1 MAVTVA
7 TRLPIQQTDDQD
19 MHMMQT
25 RWASILNPVLSN
37 ELLNGQVLSNV
48 ELISG
53 VNVIN
58 HKLGRPL
65 QGWLLVRQRAAGTVY
80 DNQDSATFP
89 TLNLVLVS
97 SAPMSVDI
105 YVF

>member
-1 MAVTVA
+1 
-7 TRLPIQQTDDQD
+7 
-19 MHMMQT
+19 MQT

-37 ELLNGQVLSNV
+37 ELLNGHVLENV

-58 HKLGRPL
+58 HQLGRPL

-80 DNQDSATFP
+80 DQQDSAAFP
-89 TLNLVLVS
+89 TLNLVLNA
-97 SAPMSVDI
+97 SAPMKVNI

>member
-1 MAVTVA
+1 
-7 TRLPIQQTDDQD
+7 
-19 MHMMQT
+19 MQT

-37 ELLNGQVLSNV
+37 ELLNGHVLENV

-58 HKLGRPL
+58 HQLGRPL

-80 DNQDSATFP
+80 DQQDSASFP
-89 TLNLVLVS
+89 TLNLVLNA
-97 SAPMSVDI
+97 SAPMKVNI